1 MAWNGSDGKIVTVEP
16 IRSPQRKGLWLWAA
30 LIVVIVGALVFWLFT
45 STDSME
51 EVEVEKSNKGIHE
64 VAPADTHK
72 DSKATA
78 DTATKQTLPTA
89 KSGARQNATKG
100 GEIVKVSEDAQEDAS
115 TNRPP
120 VQKRLFPNMMDQL
133 LAMAMPKNPGE
144 PMPPL
149 PIADGQKF
157 PPELEEKMLERL
169 AVADDD
175 TEHTLDA
182 KERVQ
187 AMRDEYFE
195 LKKRGWSFVDYLKAC
210 QAKVALDAEVKHE
223 SLRMNE
229 EAFLSKGLSDADYR
243 AFLDKI
249 NTVLNERGIPPI
261 HPTVSGQREDEEGN
275 PLPPDQQH
283 NEENEP

>member
-1 MAWNGSDGKIVTVEP
+1 MAWNGSDGKIVTAEP
-16 IRSPQRKGLWLWAA
+16 IRSPQRKGLWAA
-30 LIVVIVGALVFWLFT
+30 LIVVVCGALVCWLFT
-45 STDSME
+45 SSDSA
-51 EVEVEKSNKGIHE
+51 VEVDAEKSNKGIHE
-64 VAPADTHK
+64 VSPADTHK

-89 KSGARQNATKG
+89 KSGAGQNATKG
-100 GEIVKVSEDAQEDAS
+100 GEVVKVAEDAQEEAS
-115 TNRPP
+115 TNKPP
-120 VQKRLFPNMMDQL
+120 VQKQLFPNMMDQL

-157 PPELEEKMLERL
+157 PPELEEKMLQRL

-195 LKKRGWSFVDYLKAC
+195 LKKRGWTFVDYLKAY

-223 SLRMNE
+223 SLKLNT
-229 EAFLSKGLSDADYR
+229 EAFLSSDISDEEYKKY
-243 AFLDKI
+243 LDKI
-249 NTVLNERGIPPI
+249 NTVLSERGIPPI
-261 HPTVSGQREDEEGN
+261 HPTVSGLKEDEDGN